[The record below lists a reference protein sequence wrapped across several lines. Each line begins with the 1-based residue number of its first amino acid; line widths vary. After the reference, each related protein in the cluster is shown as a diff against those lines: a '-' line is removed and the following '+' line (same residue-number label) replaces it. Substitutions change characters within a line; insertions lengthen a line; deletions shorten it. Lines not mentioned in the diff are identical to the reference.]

1 MLLKILFAAS
11 FIAILASVNNLS
23 QNTLGTSKKALDGAA
38 SSTYSIAI
46 IGDSMVDTMGEQLEY
61 LQKAL
66 KKRYPQTTFYYYN
79 YGMGS
84 KNVEEGINNFN
95 SPFTYKT
102 RNFVPLATLHPDII
116 IVGSF
121 AYNPFY
127 PHNRDRHWNS
137 LTKLV
142 QMAKDTGAD
151 VYMLAEIAPLG
162 YGFGKGPGG
171 VNWEYDVSY
180 KHSLDIVELLENAM
194 YISQDHLKVPLI
206 DAYTPTKAN
215 GKFGTGHYTDPN
227 DGIHPSVAGHQL
239 MAELIAAKI
248 KLK

>member
-1 MLLKILFAAS
+1 MLFKILFAAS

-23 QNTLGTSKKALDGAA
+23 QNTLGTSKKA
-38 SSTYSIAI
+38 YSIAI

-79 YGMGS
+79 YGWGS

-95 SPFTYKT
+95 SPFKYST
-102 RNFVPLATLHPDII
+102 RNFVSLATLHPDII

-127 PHNRDRHWNS
+127 PYNRDRHWNN
-137 LTKLV
+137 LKKLV
-142 QMAKDTGAD
+142 QQAKDTGAD

-162 YGFGKGPGG
+162 YGFGKGPHG
-171 VNWEYDVSY
+171 VNWQYDKAMEQSS
-180 KHSLDIVELLENAM
+180 HIVELLENAI
-194 YISQDHLKVPLI
+194 YLAQDHFKIPLI
-206 DAYTPTKAN
+206 DAYIPSRAN
-215 GKFGTGHYTDPN
+215 GKFGTGYYTDPS